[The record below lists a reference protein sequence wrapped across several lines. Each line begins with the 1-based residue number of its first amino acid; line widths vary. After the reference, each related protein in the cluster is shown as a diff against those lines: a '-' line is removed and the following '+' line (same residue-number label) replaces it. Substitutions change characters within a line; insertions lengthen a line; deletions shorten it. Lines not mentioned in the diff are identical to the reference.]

1 MSIYA
6 RVMIMTREWI
16 WQGHVITYDWER
28 PENVAS
34 DALDWGDTYTIKDLS
49 VFMLCPL
56 VIAKITL
63 RI

>member
-16 WQGHVITYDWER
+16 WQGHVITFDWES

-34 DALDWGDTYTIKDLS
+34 DALD
-49 VFMLCPL
+49 
-56 VIAKITL
+56 
-63 RI
+63 